1 MKQTS
6 YEILVKSVLAGA
18 PALAKEVIDDLNA
31 TLEDYDKLKSKST
44 MKEPAQL
51 ANQESK
57 KKEN

>member
-44 MKEPAQL
+44 TKELKQIENK
-51 ANQESK
+51 ANK